1 MIGAAVAAALPTMR
15 AHALSLMSDK
25 FTVDRPATGFSEVEQ
40 KSVSTWVPV
49 VAVTPCHVETS
60 PAASRVLVTG
70 ESASP
75 ETPLVKTLH
84 SVSGVQPDD
93 RLTVA
98 GHPPFWVTSV
108 ALDDPTHPV
117 ELLIQCRRLR

>member
-1 MIGAAVAAALPTMR
+1 MIGSAISAALPVLR
-15 AHALSLMSDK
+15 ANAQSLMSDT

-40 KSVSTWVPV
+40 RSVSAWVPV
-49 VAVTPCHVETS
+49 VAATPCHVETS

-108 ALDDPTHPV
+108 TLDDPTHPV